1 MSKDEKKKATI
12 QVRKNKDKLAL
23 LENLKSIPIIEVA
36 CSKASI
42 SRATYYRWRD
52 EDEEFCKNADE
63 AIAEG
68 EKRINDMSES
78 QLISLIKDRSMPS
91 IAFWLRHHHPKYSN
105 KLEVV
110 ANINNSNQQLTPE
123 QQAVVEKALTLAF
136 TNNAENSGEESKQL
150 YGTSI

>member
-1 MSKDEKKKATI
+1 MNAKEKKKATI
-12 QVRKNKDKLAL
+12 EARKVKDKAML

-42 SRATYYRWRD
+42 SRATYYRWWS
-52 EDEEFCKNADE
+52 EDNEFCKNADE
-63 AIAEG
+63 AITEG
-68 EKRINDMSES
+68 EKRINDLSES

-110 ANINNSNQQLTPE
+110 ASINNSNKPLTPE

-136 TNNAENSGEESKQL
+136 TNNAENSGEESK
-150 YGTSI
+150 

>member
-1 MSKDEKKKATI
+1 MNAKEKKKATI
-12 QVRKNKDKLAL
+12 EARKVKDKAAL
-23 LENLKSIPIIEVA
+23 LENLKSIPIIEVT

-52 EDEEFCKNADE
+52 EDEAFCKAADE

-68 EKRINDMSES
+68 EKRINDLSES
-78 QLISLIKDRSMPS
+78 QLISLIKDRSMPG

-110 ANINNSNQQLTPE
+110 ANINNLNKPLTPE

-136 TNNAENSGEESKQL
+136 TNNAENSGEESK
-150 YGTSI
+150 